1 MVWGRGRTYDPSG
14 GAQPQVLAVPTWEL
28 TLWSLSSLFLPEGF
42 LGLWSA
48 GQKGGNRC
56 VSTGA

>member
-1 MVWGRGRTYDPSG
+1 M
-14 GAQPQVLAVPTWEL
+14 PTWEL